1 MFTSDHLS
9 VVVDGRIAIVTL
21 DDPPANALSLGMTDA
36 LAAALDTI
44 EESGVPVAIFR
55 SAVPGFFVAGADLKL
70 LGSADSAV
78 FGDYMVRLRGTI
90 ERIPLMQAVTIAAL
104 DGHTLGG
111 GLELAAACTFRVGG
125 PEAKLGVPEIK
136 LGLLPGAGGTQRLPR
151 MTSRGTA
158 LDLLLTGRSAG
169 AEEAL
174 RVGLIDRLDP
184 VSGETGARALAERLL
199 QMPTSAVTA
208 IVRCVNAASDLPL
221 EQGLEVEGREILALF
236 DGADA
241 REGLTAF
248 LEKRRPDFS

>member
-1 MFTSDHLS
+1 MSGTERLS
-9 VVVDGRIAIVTL
+9 VAIDGKLAIVTL

-44 EESGVPVAIFR
+44 EESGVKVAIFR

-70 LGSADSAV
+70 LADADSSV

-90 ERIPLMQAVTIAAL
+90 ERIPLIDAVTIAAL

-111 GLELAAACTFRVGG
+111 GLELASACTFRVGG
-125 PEAKLGVPEIK
+125 PDAKLGVPEIK

-169 AEEAL
+169 AQEAL
-174 RVGLIDRLDP
+174 DAGLIDRLDP
-184 VSGETGARALAERLL
+184 VDGEAGARALADKLL
-199 QMPTSAVTA
+199 EMPLSAMSA
-208 IVRCVNAASDLPL
+208 IVRCVNAAGDLPL
-221 EQGLEVEGREILALF
+221 EQGLEVEGKEILALF

-248 LEKRRPDFS
+248 IQKRRPEFG

>member
-1 MFTSDHLS
+1 MSTADHLS
-9 VVVDGRIAIVTL
+9 VVVDGRVAVVTL

-70 LGSADSAV
+70 LAHADDAA
-78 FGDYMVRLRGTI
+78 FGDYMTRLRGMI

-125 PEAKLGVPEIK
+125 PDAKLGVPEVK

-151 MTSRGTA
+151 MTGRGTA
-158 LDLLLTGRSAG
+158 LDLLLTGRSA
-169 AEEAL
+169 AAKEAL
-174 RVGLIDRLDP
+174 HVGLIDRLDP
-184 VSGETGARALAERLL
+184 VSGEAGARALAEQLVA
-199 QMPTSAVTA
+199 MPASAVTA
-208 IVRCVNAASDLPL
+208 IVRCVNAAGDLPL
-221 EQGLEVEGREILALF
+221 TRGLEVEEREIRALF
-236 DGADA
+236 AGADA

-248 LEKRRPDFS
+248 LQKRRPDFG